1 MIEFVQNYGGFAAL
15 LFIIIRVFFMLR
27 HKDIELIEKNLRAKW
42 QAEFFDR
49 NHADYIELR
58 DKYDSIKDDYYKL
71 RLIVARLQDK
81 DKST

>member
-1 MIEFVQNYGGFAAL
+1 MIEFVQTYGGFIAVA
-15 LFIIIRVFFMLR
+15 FIIIRAFFLLR
-27 HKDIELIEKNLRAKW
+27 NKDIELIEKNLRAKW

-58 DKYDSIKDDYYKL
+58 DKYDSLKDDYYKL

-81 DKST
+81 ANA